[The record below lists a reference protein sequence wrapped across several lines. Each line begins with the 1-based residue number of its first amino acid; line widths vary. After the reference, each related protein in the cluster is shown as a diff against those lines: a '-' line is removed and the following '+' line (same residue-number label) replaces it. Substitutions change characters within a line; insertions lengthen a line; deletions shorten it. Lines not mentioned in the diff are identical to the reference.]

1 MEKNKLIKKDNRYKL
16 IITPSLE
23 EKIRFLCARFPNNEY
38 SGVLFYDYTGS
49 FEDNSLVLT
58 AKDFCLMDYGSAV
71 YTEFNKSA
79 EICNYMIENDLLRCQ
94 QGLCHS
100 HDIMNTTPSGTD
112 LNTLVEEGSDMNN
125 FLSLIVNNVGNYTAM
140 LTRKVKHIPRVKET
154 LEYEFF
160 GEGTINLGTDEYDAV
175 ESYEIEYFFL
185 DIEKPTVNIGY
196 TNLFDRINEIS
207 KDKIIN
213 ISSKN
218 ESFKTIRNPNANL
231 IIPSTVQEPI
241 LEGKLPFEGL
251 SKPKAEVDEEEELID
266 YDNIKFNN
274 NQLNSITKQLLMGSP
289 IFNPKDLN
297 EWVDKMPTAFSK
309 RFGEGQKG
317 LSNYKAFISYFV
329 EFLLSEAFDEDLAEE
344 GYMEDYQMPICA
356 YGVLQKLHQFKSNS
370 FLSIIEDEVERF
382 II

>member
-16 IITPSLE
+16 IITPALE

-38 SGVLFYDYTGS
+38 SGVLFYDYTGR

-58 AKDFCLMDYGSAV
+58 AKDFCLMDYGSAT
-71 YTEFNKSA
+71 YTEFDSNP
-79 EICNYMIENDLLRCQ
+79 EICNYMIENDLLECQ
-94 QGLCHS
+94 QALLHS
-100 HDIMNTTPSGTD
+100 HNVMGTTPSGTD
-112 LNTLVEEGSDMNN
+112 LNTLVEEGSFRNN
-125 FLSLIVNNVGNYTAM
+125 FLSLIVNNSGNYTAM
-140 LTRKVKHIPRVKET
+140 LTRKVKHIPHVTET

-160 GEGTINLGTDEYDAV
+160 GDGTINLGTDEYDAV

-207 KDKIIN
+207 NNKIIN
-213 ISSKN
+213 ISSKKEN
-218 ESFKTIRNPNANL
+218 INNNLKPNTNL
-231 IIPSTVQEPI
+231 IIPSTAQEPI
-241 LEGKLPFEGL
+241 LEGKLPFEEL
-251 SKPKAEVDEEEELID
+251 AKPKAEVDEEEEFID
-266 YDNIKFNN
+266 YNNVKFNN

-317 LSNYKAFISYFV
+317 LVNYKAFISYFV
-329 EFLLSEAFDEDLAEE
+329 EFLLTEAFDEDLAEE

-370 FLSIIEDEVERF
+370 FLNIIEEEVERF

>member
-49 FEDNSLVLT
+49 FENNSLVLT
-58 AKDFCLMDYGSAV
+58 AKDFYLMDYGSAT

-79 EICNYMIENDLLRCQ
+79 EICNYMIENDLLGCQ

-100 HDIMNTTPSGTD
+100 HDTMNTTPSGTD

-125 FLSLIVNNVGNYTAM
+125 FLSLIVNNAGNYTAM
-140 LTRKVKHIPRVKET
+140 LTRKVKHIPHVTEI

-185 DIEKPTVNIGY
+185 DIEKPTVNISY

-207 KDKIIN
+207 SNKVIN

-218 ESFKTIRNPNANL
+218 ESFKTIYNPNANL
-231 IIPSTVQEPI
+231 IIPPTVQEPI

-266 YDNIKFNN
+266 YGSVKFNN

-317 LSNYKAFISYFV
+317 LANYKAFISYFV

-370 FLSIIEDEVERF
+370 FLNIIEEEVERF

>member
-38 SGVLFYDYTGS
+38 SGVLFYDYTGR

-58 AKDFCLMDYGSAV
+58 AKDFCLMDYGSAT
-71 YTEFNKSA
+71 YTEFDSNP
-79 EICNYMIENDLLRCQ
+79 EICTYMIENDLLECQ
-94 QGLCHS
+94 QALCHS
-100 HDIMNTTPSGTD
+100 HNVMCTNPSGTD
-112 LNTLVEEGSDMNN
+112 LNTLVEEGSFRNN
-125 FLSLIVNNVGNYTAM
+125 FLSLIVNNAGNYTAM
-140 LTRKVKHIPRVKET
+140 LTRKVKHIPRVTET

-207 KDKIIN
+207 KDKVIN

-218 ESFKTIRNPNANL
+218 ENFKTIHNSNTNF
-231 IIPSTVQEPI
+231 IIPPTVQEPI

-266 YDNIKFNN
+266 YDSVKFNN

-317 LSNYKAFISYFV
+317 LANYKAFIGYFV

-370 FLSIIEDEVERF
+370 FLNIIEEEVERF

>member
-1 MEKNKLIKKDNRYKL
+1 MP
-16 IITPSLE
+16 T
-23 EKIRFLCARFPNNEY
+23 F
-38 SGVLFYDYTGS
+38 
-49 FEDNSLVLT
+49 
-58 AKDFCLMDYGSAV
+58 M
-71 YTEFNKSA
+71 
-79 EICNYMIENDLLRCQ
+79 
-94 QGLCHS
+94 
-100 HDIMNTTPSGTD
+100 SGTD
-112 LNTLVEEGSDMNN
+112 LNTLQEEGSDMNN
-125 FLSLIVNNVGNYTAM
+125 FLSLIVNNAGQYTAAI
-140 LTRKVKHIPRVKET
+140 TRKVKHIPHVTET

-160 GEGTINLGTDEYDAV
+160 GDGTINLGTDEYDAV

-196 TNLFDRINEIS
+196 TDLFDRINEIS
-207 KDKIIN
+207 NSKVIN
-213 ISSKN
+213 IASKKEN
-218 ESFKTIRNPNANL
+218 TNNNFNLKSNL

-251 SKPKAEVDEEEELID
+251 SKLKAEVDEEDFID

-274 NQLNSITKQLLMGSP
+274 NQLNSITKQLLIGSP
-289 IFNPKDLN
+289 IFTPKDLN
-297 EWVDKMPTAFSK
+297 EWVQKMPTVFSK

-317 LSNYKAFISYFV
+317 LENYKAFIGYFV

-370 FLSIIEDEVERF
+370 FLSVIEDEVERF

>member
-1 MEKNKLIKKDNRYKL
+1 MILNKQIINYFYYKNKNLQIKSCKDNIK
-16 IITPSLE
+16 
-23 EKIRFLCARFPNNEY
+23 
-38 SGVLFYDYTGS
+38 
-49 FEDNSLVLT
+49 
-58 AKDFCLMDYGSAV
+58 
-71 YTEFNKSA
+71 
-79 EICNYMIENDLLRCQ
+79 
-94 QGLCHS
+94 S
-100 HDIMNTTPSGTD
+100 HDNMPTFMSGTD
-112 LNTLVEEGSDMNN
+112 LNTLQEEGSDMNN
-125 FLSLIVNNVGNYTAM
+125 FLSLIVNNAGQYTAAI
-140 LTRKVKHIPRVKET
+140 TRKVKHIPRVKET

-160 GEGTINLGTDEYDAV
+160 GEGIINLGTDEYDAV
-175 ESYEIEYFFL
+175 ESYEIECFFL
-185 DIEKPTVNIGY
+185 DIKKPTVNICY

-207 KDKIIN
+207 NNKVIN

-218 ESFKTIRNPNANL
+218 ESFKTIHNPNANL

-251 SKPKAEVDEEEELID
+251 PKAEVDEEEEFID
-266 YDNIKFNN
+266 YDSVKFNN

-317 LSNYKAFISYFV
+317 LENYKAFIGYFV

-370 FLSIIEDEVERF
+370 FLNIIEEEVERF

>member
-38 SGVLFYDYTGS
+38 SGVLFYDYTGR

-58 AKDFCLMDYGSAV
+58 AKDFCLMDYGSAT
-71 YTEFNKSA
+71 YTEFDSNP
-79 EICNYMIENDLLRCQ
+79 EICTYMIENDLLECQ
-94 QGLCHS
+94 QALCHS
-100 HDIMNTTPSGTD
+100 HNVMCTNPSGTD
-112 LNTLVEEGSDMNN
+112 LNTLVEEGSFRNN
-125 FLSLIVNNVGNYTAM
+125 FLSLIVNNAGNYTAM
-140 LTRKVKHIPRVKET
+140 LTRKVKHIPRVTET

-160 GEGTINLGTDEYDAV
+160 GDGTINLGTDEYDAV

-185 DIEKPTVNIGY
+185 DIEKPTVNISY
-196 TNLFDRINEIS
+196 ANLFDRINEIS
-207 KDKIIN
+207 KDKVIN
-213 ISSKN
+213 IASKN
-218 ESFKTIRNPNANL
+218 ESFKTIHNPNTNL
-231 IIPSTVQEPI
+231 IIPPTVQEPI

-317 LSNYKAFISYFV
+317 LANYKAFIGYFV

-370 FLSIIEDEVERF
+370 FLDIIEEEVERF

>member
-1 MEKNKLIKKDNRYKL
+1 MDKNILKKQDNIYKL
-16 IITPSLE
+16 IITPELE

-38 SGVLFYDYTGS
+38 SGVLFYNYTGR
-49 FEDNSLVLT
+49 FEDNSLVLI
-58 AKDFCLMDYGSAV
+58 AKDFCLMDYGSAT

-79 EICNYMIENDLLRCQ
+79 EICNYMIEHDLLNCQ

-100 HDIMNTTPSGTD
+100 HDIMCTNPSGTD

-125 FLSLIVNNVGNYTAM
+125 FLSLIVNNAGNYTAM
-140 LTRKVKHIPRVKET
+140 LTRKVKHIPHVTET

-160 GEGTINLGTDEYDAV
+160 GDGTINLGTDEYDAV

-196 TNLFDRINEIS
+196 TDLFDRINEIS
-207 KDKIIN
+207 NSKVIN
-213 ISSKN
+213 ITSKKEN
-218 ESFKTIRNPNANL
+218 INNNFKPNANL
-231 IIPSTVQEPI
+231 TIPSTVQESI

-251 SKPKAEVDEEEELID
+251 SKQKAEVDEENLID

-297 EWVDKMPTAFSK
+297 EWVNKMPTAFSK

-317 LSNYKAFISYFV
+317 LDNYRAFIGYFV

-356 YGVLQKLHQFKSNS
+356 YGVLQKLHTFKTNS
-370 FLSIIEDEVERF
+370 FIEIIKDEVERF

>member
-1 MEKNKLIKKDNRYKL
+1 MDKNILKKQDNTYKL
-16 IITPSLE
+16 IITPELE

-38 SGVLFYDYTGS
+38 SGVLFYDYTGR
-49 FEDNSLVLT
+49 FENNSLVLT
-58 AKDFCLMDYGSAV
+58 AKDFCLMDYGSAT

-79 EICNYMIENDLLRCQ
+79 EICNYMIEHDLLNCQ

-100 HDIMNTTPSGTD
+100 HDVMGTTPSGTD

-125 FLSLIVNNVGNYTAM
+125 FLSLIVNNAGQYTAAI
-140 LTRKVKHIPRVKET
+140 TRKVKHIPHVTET

-160 GEGTINLGTDEYDAV
+160 GDGTINLGTDEYDAV

-185 DIEKPTVNIGY
+185 DIEKPTVNISY

-207 KDKIIN
+207 NSKIIN
-213 ISSKN
+213 ISSKKEN
-218 ESFKTIRNPNANL
+218 TNINLNLKSNL

-241 LEGKLPFEGL
+241 LEGKFPFEGL
-251 SKPKAEVDEEEELID
+251 SKQKAEVDEENLID

-297 EWVDKMPTAFSK
+297 EWVNKMPTAFSK

-317 LSNYKAFISYFV
+317 LENYRAFIGYFV

-356 YGVLQKLHQFKSNS
+356 YGVLQKLHTFKTNS
-370 FLSIIEDEVERF
+370 FIEIIKDEVERF

>member
-1 MEKNKLIKKDNRYKL
+1 MDKNILKKQDNIYKL
-16 IITPSLE
+16 IITPELE

-38 SGVLFYDYTGS
+38 SGVLFYDYTGR

-58 AKDFCLMDYGSAV
+58 AKDFCLMDYGSAT
-71 YTEFNKSA
+71 YTEFDSNP
-79 EICNYMIENDLLRCQ
+79 EICNYMIENDLLECQ
-94 QGLCHS
+94 QALLHS
-100 HDIMNTTPSGTD
+100 HNVMGTTPSGTD
-112 LNTLVEEGSDMNN
+112 LNTLVEEGSFRNN
-125 FLSLIVNNVGNYTAM
+125 FLSLIVNNAGNYTAM
-140 LTRKVKHIPRVKET
+140 LTRKVKHIPHVTET

-160 GEGTINLGTDEYDAV
+160 GDGTINLGTDEYDAV
-175 ESYEIEYFFL
+175 ESYEVEYFFL

-196 TNLFDRINEIS
+196 TDLFNRINEIS
-207 KDKIIN
+207 KDKITN
-213 ISSKN
+213 ITSKN
-218 ESFKTIRNPNANL
+218 ESFKTIHNPNINL
-231 IIPSTVQEPI
+231 SIPSTVQEPI

-251 SKPKAEVDEEEELID
+251 SKSKAEVDEEDFID

-274 NQLNSITKQLLMGSP
+274 NQLNSITKQLLIGSP
-289 IFNPKDLN
+289 IFTPKDLN
-297 EWVDKMPTAFSK
+297 EWVQKMPTVFSK

-317 LSNYKAFISYFV
+317 LENYRAFIGYFV

-370 FLSIIEDEVERF
+370 FLSVIEDEVERF

>member
-1 MEKNKLIKKDNRYKL
+1 MDKNILKKQDNTYKL
-16 IITPSLE
+16 IITPELE

-38 SGVLFYDYTGS
+38 SGVLFYDYTGK

-58 AKDFCLMDYGSAV
+58 AKDFCLMDYGSAT
-71 YTEFNKSA
+71 YTEFDSNP
-79 EICNYMIENDLLRCQ
+79 EICNYMIENDLLECQ
-94 QGLCHS
+94 QALLHS
-100 HDIMNTTPSGTD
+100 HNVMGTTPSGTD
-112 LNTLVEEGSDMNN
+112 LNTLLEEGSFRNN
-125 FLSLIVNNVGNYTAM
+125 FLSLIVNNAGNYTAM
-140 LTRKVKHIPRVKET
+140 LTRKVKHIPHVTET

-160 GEGTINLGTDEYDAV
+160 GDGTINLGTDEYDAV

-185 DIEKPTVNIGY
+185 DIKKPTVNISY

-207 KDKIIN
+207 NSKIVN
-213 ISSKN
+213 ITSKN
-218 ESFKTIRNPNANL
+218 ESFKTIHNPNANL

-251 SKPKAEVDEEEELID
+251 SKQKAEVDEENLID

-297 EWVDKMPTAFSK
+297 EWVNKMSTAFSK

-317 LSNYKAFISYFV
+317 LENYRAFIGYFV

-356 YGVLQKLHQFKSNS
+356 YGVLQKLHTFKTNS
-370 FLSIIEDEVERF
+370 FIEIIKDKVERF

>member
-1 MEKNKLIKKDNRYKL
+1 MDKNILKKQDNTYKL
-16 IITPSLE
+16 IITPELE

-38 SGVLFYDYTGS
+38 SGVLFYDYTGR

-58 AKDFCLMDYGSAV
+58 AKDFCLMDYGSAT

-79 EICNYMIENDLLRCQ
+79 EICNYMIEHDLLECQ
-94 QGLCHS
+94 QGLMHS
-100 HDIMNTTPSGTD
+100 HDQMSTFFSGTD
-112 LNTLVEEGSDMNN
+112 IGTLQEEGSDMNN
-125 FLSLIVNNVGNYTAM
+125 FLSLIVNNAGQYTAAI
-140 LTRKVKHIPRVKET
+140 TRKVKHIPHVTET

-160 GEGTINLGTDEYDAV
+160 GDGTINLGTDEYDAV

-185 DIEKPTVNIGY
+185 DIEKPTVNINY

-207 KDKIIN
+207 NNKVIN
-213 ISSKN
+213 ISSKKEN
-218 ESFKTIRNPNANL
+218 INNNLKPNANL

-251 SKPKAEVDEEEELID
+251 SKQKAEVDEEDFID
-266 YDNIKFNN
+266 YDNVKFNN
-274 NQLNSITKQLLMGSP
+274 NQLNSITKQLLIGSP
-289 IFNPKDLN
+289 IFTPKDLN
-297 EWVDKMPTAFSK
+297 EWVQKMPTVFSK

-317 LSNYKAFISYFV
+317 LENYRAFIGYFV
-329 EFLLSEAFDEDLAEE
+329 EFLVTEAFDEDLAEE

-356 YGVLQKLHQFKSNS
+356 YGVLQKLHTFKTNS
-370 FLSIIEDEVERF
+370 FIEIIKDELERF

>member
-1 MEKNKLIKKDNRYKL
+1 MDKNILKKQDNTYKL
-16 IITPSLE
+16 IITPELE

-38 SGVLFYDYTGS
+38 SGVLFYDYTGR

-58 AKDFCLMDYGSAV
+58 AKDFCLMDYGSAT

-79 EICNYMIENDLLRCQ
+79 EICNYMIEHDLLECQ
-94 QGLCHS
+94 QGLMHS
-100 HDIMNTTPSGTD
+100 HDQMSTFFSGTD
-112 LNTLVEEGSDMNN
+112 LGTLQEEGSDMNN
-125 FLSLIVNNVGNYTAM
+125 FLSLIVNNAGQYTAAI
-140 LTRKVKHIPRVKET
+140 TRKVKHIPHVTET

-160 GEGTINLGTDEYDAV
+160 GDGTINLGTDEYDAV

-185 DIEKPTVNIGY
+185 DIEKPTVNISY

-207 KDKIIN
+207 NSKIIN
-213 ISSKN
+213 ISSKKEN
-218 ESFKTIRNPNANL
+218 TNNNLNLKSNL

-297 EWVDKMPTAFSK
+297 EWVNKMPTVFSK

-317 LSNYKAFISYFV
+317 LENYRAFIGYFI

-356 YGVLQKLHQFKSNS
+356 YGVLQKLHTFKTNS
-370 FLSIIEDEVERF
+370 FIEIIKDEVERF

>member
-1 MEKNKLIKKDNRYKL
+1 MDKNILKKQDNTYKL
-16 IITPSLE
+16 IITPELE

-38 SGVLFYDYTGS
+38 SGVLFYDYTGR

-58 AKDFCLMDYGSAV
+58 AKDFCLMDYGSAT
-71 YTEFNKSA
+71 YTEFNSNP
-79 EICNYMIENDLLRCQ
+79 EICNYMIEHDLLEYQ
-94 QGLCHS
+94 QALLHS
-100 HDIMNTTPSGTD
+100 HNVMCTNPSGTD
-112 LNTLVEEGSDMNN
+112 LNTLVEEGSFRNN
-125 FLSLIVNNVGNYTAM
+125 FLSLIVNNAGNYTAM
-140 LTRKVKHIPRVKET
+140 LTRKVKHIPHVTET

-160 GEGTINLGTDEYDAV
+160 GDGTINLGTDEYDAV

-185 DIEKPTVNIGY
+185 DIEKPTVNISY

-207 KDKIIN
+207 NNKVIN

-218 ESFKTIRNPNANL
+218 ESFKTIHNPNANL
-231 IIPSTVQEPI
+231 IIPSTIQEPI

-251 SKPKAEVDEEEELID
+251 AKPKAEVDEEEELID
-266 YDNIKFNN
+266 YNSVKFNN

-317 LSNYKAFISYFV
+317 LANYKAFIGYFV

-370 FLSIIEDEVERF
+370 FLSIIEEEVERF

>member
-1 MEKNKLIKKDNRYKL
+1 MEKNKLIKKDNTYKL

-23 EKIRFLCARFPNNEY
+23 EKIRFLCARFPANEY
-38 SGVLFYDYTGS
+38 SGVLFYDYTGR

-58 AKDFCLMDYGSAV
+58 AKDFCLMDYGSAT

-79 EICNYMIENDLLRCQ
+79 EICNYMIENNLLGCQ
-94 QGLCHS
+94 QGLMHS
-100 HDIMNTTPSGTD
+100 HDQMPTFMSSTD
-112 LNTLVEEGSDMNN
+112 LSTLQEEGSDMNN
-125 FLSLIVNNVGNYTAM
+125 FLSLIVNNAGQYTAAI
-140 LTRKVKHIPRVKET
+140 TRKVKHIPHVTET

-160 GEGTINLGTDEYDAV
+160 GDGTINLDTDEYDAV

-207 KDKIIN
+207 NNKVIN
-213 ISSKN
+213 ISSKKGN
-218 ESFKTIRNPNANL
+218 INNNLNLKSNL

-251 SKPKAEVDEEEELID
+251 SKPKAEVDEEDSID
-266 YDNIKFNN
+266 YNKVKFNN

-297 EWVDKMPTAFSK
+297 EWVNKMPTAFSK

-317 LSNYKAFISYFV
+317 LANYKAFIGYFV
-329 EFLLSEAFDEDLAEE
+329 EFLLTEAFDEDLAEE
-344 GYMEDYQMPICA
+344 GYMEDYQIPICA

-370 FLSIIEDEVERF
+370 FLNIIKEEVERF

>member
-38 SGVLFYDYTGS
+38 SGVLFYDYTGR

-58 AKDFCLMDYGSAV
+58 AKDFCLMDYGSAT

-79 EICNYMIENDLLRCQ
+79 EICNYMIENDLLGCQ
-94 QGLCHS
+94 QGLMHS
-100 HDIMNTTPSGTD
+100 HDNMPTFMSSTD
-112 LNTLVEEGSDMNN
+112 LNTLQEEGSDMNN
-125 FLSLIVNNVGNYTAM
+125 FLSLIVNNAGQYTAAI
-140 LTRKVKHIPRVKET
+140 TRKVKHIPHVTET

-160 GEGTINLGTDEYDAV
+160 GDGTINLGTDEYDAV

-185 DIEKPTVNIGY
+185 DIEKPTVNISY
-196 TNLFDRINEIS
+196 TDLFDRINEIS
-207 KDKIIN
+207 NSKVIN
-213 ISSKN
+213 IASKKEN
-218 ESFKTIRNPNANL
+218 TNNNFNLKSNL

-251 SKPKAEVDEEEELID
+251 SKSKAEVDEEDFID

-274 NQLNSITKQLLMGSP
+274 NQLNSITKQLLIGSP
-289 IFNPKDLN
+289 IFTPKDLN
-297 EWVDKMPTAFSK
+297 EWVQKMPTVFSK

-317 LSNYKAFISYFV
+317 LENYKAFIGYFV

-370 FLSIIEDEVERF
+370 FISIIEDEVERF